1 MRQYRRCLPQLED
14 RLFLTDGELESS
26 LSLATSEAG
35 VGSEDQAISHLYSS
49 EFVISG
55 KGGRSGPALLRPAR
69 PATSAVGASLIA

>member
-14 RLFLTDGELESS
+14 RLFLTDGESS

-69 PATSAVGASLIA
+69 PATGEVGASLIA